1 METHTHTHTAY
12 SFTSSYILTYG
23 GEGHEIVS
31 TAFLL
36 GVMVRIPPFFLSF
49 FLSFFLITNSFQ
61 CKCVFVLYLLR
72 IYLHARR
79 GQQNL
84 GETTMQLLRINEKTT
99 KKEILIT

>member
-1 METHTHTHTAY
+1 MCLHDQNSIVNSTRRIICLK
-12 SFTSSYILTYG
+12 ILP
-23 GEGHEIVS
+23 S
-31 TAFLL
+31 
-36 GVMVRIPPFFLSF
+36 
-49 FLSFFLITNSFQ
+49 FLSFFLITISFQ